1 MNEAFAVPRITDI
14 TDCMGVS
21 AGSEEADLVNVAF
34 IYSAQCHSGQKRK
47 SGEPYL
53 NHPLEVAYIL
63 AEWGLDPATIA
74 TGLLHDTV
82 EDTHATLEEIE
93 EQFGVEIRHLVD
105 GVTKISQIE
114 FSSAEQKA
122 ADNFRKMVVAMA
134 QDIRVLVVKLA
145 DRTHNMRTLDH
156 MPSKK
161 QKRIAQETMDIYA
174 PLADRLG
181 MNGVKTEL
189 QDLSFRYLFPEE
201 YAELLGQME
210 AVHPERQ
217 RYVDGTLDAIRIRLQ
232 EADLAFTKI
241 YGRAKHLYSI
251 WMKMQKKGISLEQV
265 YDAVAFRVIVS
276 DIAACYGVLGHLHA
290 LWRPVPGRFKDFIA
304 LPKKNGYRSLH
315 TTVAGPSGSLIEI
328 QIRTEEMDAVA
339 DSGLAAHWHYKEG
352 GQQPSKDLAYE
363 WLNRLREWQQE
374 VDDPSEFLET
384 VRSELFHEEIFV
396 FTPAGD
402 VIQLPRG
409 ASPVD
414 FAFAVHTEVGLHCV
428 GAKVNGRMVPLR
440 KPLESGDR
448 VEVMTD
454 RRRLPNRE
462 WLDFVVT
469 SRARTRIRTAIR
481 RREQEEA
488 AEIGR
493 NLLERALKANGSSIN
508 AISQSGALDDYIER
522 WRGGHTL
529 DDLLAQVGF
538 NKLSTETLV
547 ERLLPEQQTVPPR
560 SVASPQTSSLAA
572 RLFGRRK
579 PKGNKSGVEVGGLDN
594 VLISFANCCSPLPGD
609 QIVGYVTRGQGV
621 RVHRLA
627 CETLTEFSPERMV
640 EVRWSTET
648 DVTHQVSVRL
658 VSDDRPGILANVS
671 ICFQDL
677 SINIS
682 EANCRVLGDGT
693 AIHTFRF
700 GIESLEKLET
710 IVQRLKSLKGIS
722 RVERA

>member
-1 MNEAFAVPRITDI
+1 MSEGVAVPRITDV
-14 TDCMGVS
+14 TERMGLPP
-21 AGSEEADLVNVAF
+21 GSEEENLVNVSF
-34 IYSAQCHSGQKRK
+34 IYSARCHKGQKRK

-63 AEWGLDPATIA
+63 AEWGMDPATVA

-82 EDTHATLEEIE
+82 EDTHATLDEIE
-93 EQFGVEIRHLVD
+93 EQFGTEIRQLVD
-105 GVTKISQIE
+105 GVTKISQIK
-114 FSSAEQKA
+114 FISAEQKA

-145 DRTHNMRTLDH
+145 DRTHNMRTLEH
-156 MPSKK
+156 MPTAK
-161 QKRIAQETMDIYA
+161 QQRIARETMDIYA

-181 MNGVKTEL
+181 MNAVKTDL
-189 QDLSFRYLFPEE
+189 QDLSFRYIWPEE

-210 AVHPERQ
+210 AIHPKRQ
-217 RYVDGTLDAIRIRLQ
+217 AYVDGTIQAIREQLDS
-232 EADLAFTKI
+232 AGLSFSNI

-251 WMKMQKKGISLEQV
+251 WMKMQKKGVSLEQV
-265 YDAVAFRVIVS
+265 YDAVAFRVIVE

-315 TTVAGPSGSLIEI
+315 TTVAGPSGNLIEI
-328 QIRTEEMDAVA
+328 QIRTEEMDRVA
-339 DSGLAAHWHYKEG
+339 DSGLAAHWQYKEG
-352 GQQPSKDLAYE
+352 GKGPDKDQAYE
-363 WLNRLREWQQE
+363 WLNQLRQWQQE
-374 VDDPSEFLET
+374 VDDPGEFLET
-384 VRSELFHEEIFV
+384 VRNELFHEEVFV

-409 ASPVD
+409 ATSVD

-448 VEVMTD
+448 VEVLTD
-454 RRRLPNRE
+454 SRRLPNRE

-469 SRARTRIRTAIR
+469 SRARARIKAAIR

-488 AEIGR
+488 SEIGR
-493 NLLERALKANGSSIN
+493 NLLERALKANGSSI
-508 AISQSGALDDYIER
+508 AALEKTGELKTFVDR
-522 WRGGHTL
+522 WRAGNSLTE
-529 DDLLAQVGF
+529 LLAQIGF
-538 NKLSTETLV
+538 NRLSSEEIV
-547 ERLLPEQQTVPPR
+547 SKLLPEQATIPPAA
-560 SVASPQTSSLAA
+560 VVGPAQQSLAD
-572 RLFGRRK
+572 RLFRRGK
-579 PKGNKSGVEVGGLDN
+579 RRTNKSGVIVGGLDN
-594 VLISFANCCSPLPGD
+594 VLITFANCCSPLPGD

-627 CETLTEFSPERMV
+627 CETMKEGEPERMV
-640 EVRWSTET
+640 EVRWVADS
-648 DVTHQVSVRL
+648 DLTHQVSIRV

-671 ICFQDL
+671 ACFQDL
-677 SINIS
+677 TINIS

-693 AIHTFRF
+693 AVHTFRF
-700 GIESLEKLET
+700 GVQSLENLET
-710 IVQRLKSLKGIS
+710 IVQRLKSLKGIAK
-722 RVERA
+722 VERA